1 MPENRSEMSPVM
13 LPPGTQTFSAQVL
26 PPSVETKIGAL
37 PDPAGSGVNADTA
50 TWRGL
55 AGLALTLASLSWRV
69 SSLRVAGITLT
80 TRIGT
85 AQRSPSLTASSTSI
99 RPSRPGA

>member
-13 LPPGTQTFSAQVL
+13 LPPGTHTLSAQVF

-37 PDPAGSGVNADTA
+37 PDPAGSGVNADSA
-50 TWRGL
+50 IWRGL

-69 SSLRVAGITLT
+69 SSLSVFGMTLT

-85 AQRSPSLTASSTSI
+85 AQRSDSLAASSISI